1 MMVLRKVF
9 LDIRHKLFTIV
20 SLMICFL
27 APLQLF
33 REAESSILEII
44 KVDVVSFIEIPFQVW
59 NH

>member
-1 MMVLRKVF
+1 
-9 LDIRHKLFTIV
+9 
-20 SLMICFL
+20 MICFL